1 MAKRL
6 TWTSQHEAT
15 VSPSVLRML
24 INAQV
29 VPAYASASEATRIDA
44 IRIVV
49 ADQPLGRLYDDAY
62 VESIERSIDLMRAH
76 TVTIELLAKDT
87 RAILCML
94 DAPHFS
100 SPALR
105 LKRSAAA
112 ADVLDPEALDAIVES
127 FRAHGDTCSSFIGHA
142 EGRRTSMCSAGNLTR
157 AEEFVVE
164 HSVTIHSRAFAAH
177 RRALL
182 VLQIALRRAP
192 MSECMDMLLSLIGIQ
207 QAFYRDVTR
216 SLVQKLAWL
225 RERRDIA
232 PTRRSSEIAHG
243 PVACSA
249 WRRRSDVAPVEG
261 DVHGVAVVFADVVGF
276 TQMCSSMRP
285 EEIVDSVNRLFAIL
299 DAAADSSGVRRIET
313 IGDCYIAACGLAS
326 GDNVAEAPARAAA
339 FALRAAE
346 ACVTIPRLDTEMR
359 MRVGMHVG
367 IVSAVTLCDRKFTV
381 YGAAVNMAARME
393 QSSAAG
399 RVTISADVAALL
411 PAAHLESR
419 GGLDVKGHG
428 IERLFWLL
436 GLRKPI
442 PVLSETKSA
451 TGFRMNSAECCE

>member
-1 MAKRL
+1 
-6 TWTSQHEAT
+6 
-15 VSPSVLRML
+15 
-24 INAQV
+24 
-29 VPAYASASEATRIDA
+29 
-44 IRIVV
+44 
-49 ADQPLGRLYDDAY
+49 
-62 VESIERSIDLMRAH
+62 MRAH

-105 LKRSAAA
+105 LKRSATA

-127 FRAHGDTCSSFIGHA
+127 FRAHGETCSSFIGHA
-142 EGRRTSMCSAGNLTR
+142 EGRRTSMCSVGNLTR

-164 HSVTIHSRAFAAH
+164 HSVTIHSRAFSAH

-232 PTRRSSEIAHG
+232 PTRRSSEIARG
-243 PVACSA
+243 SVACSA

-326 GDNVAEAPARAAA
+326 GDDVAEAPVRAAA

-346 ACVTIPRLDTEMR
+346 ACVTIPRLATEMR

-367 IVSAVTLCDRKFTV
+367 SVSAVTLCDRKFTV

-399 RVTISADVAALL
+399 RVTVSADVAALL